1 MEKDFQLTEDNLS
14 IVEDLGERMQE
25 QISLHY
31 ILEQFKTKNQFS
43 INFIRDLEAGPRY
56 YRIDFAKVK
65 MPGGKTG
72 VTMGFRD
79 VDEEA
84 GKQLAV
90 EEAERERNAALEEA
104 LGAAEQASKAKTA
117 FLSNMSHEIRTPI
130 IAMTANAFKEDVDA
144 ALKAG
149 MQAHIAKPIDIA
161 VLMKTLTDVFI
172 TAEDNKDNEE
182 DK

>member
-1 MEKDFQLTEDNLS
+1 
-14 IVEDLGERMQE
+14 
-25 QISLHY
+25 
-31 ILEQFKTKNQFS
+31 
-43 INFIRDLEAGPRY
+43 
-56 YRIDFAKVK
+56 

-84 GKQLAV
+84 RKQLAV